1 MRGLDDFPTLLDV
14 IEYNYHLPL
23 ASHQIIRCTTA
34 NIIVGGSTAT
44 ITIRAG
50 FMNQYSET
58 PRVESTSFDLDY
70 EDHEPYTRQRERRF
84 LWKLDVCLI
93 SWAWLAYLI
102 KVSL

>member
-14 IEYNYHLPL
+14 IQLSLAVGQSSNYTLY
-23 ASHQIIRCTTA
+23 TA
-34 NIIVGGSTAT
+34 NIIVCGSTAT

-102 KVSL
+102 KASL